1 VCVYSSLCVCV
12 LDLQGPTYTDMTGDD
27 EEIVRLQLEIL
38 SYKQGRAELVLLQKQ
53 QQLAKKQQ
61 QDKDRH

>member
-1 VCVYSSLCVCV
+1 MCV
-12 LDLQGPTYTDMTGDD
+12 LDLQGPTYTDVTDG
-27 EEIVRLQLEIL
+27 EKNEILRLQLEIL
-38 SYKQGRAELVLLQKQ
+38 DCKQGRAELVLLQKQ

>member
-1 VCVYSSLCVCV
+1 
-12 LDLQGPTYTDMTGDD
+12 MTGDD